1 VRSPALD
8 GGEKRVDAAVL
19 RPVCSAFA
27 QCRCAL
33 GARGFTKEVVD
44 SVSGEILLD

>member
-8 GGEKRVDAAVL
+8 RGEQDVEVALL
-19 RPVCSAFA
+19 RPVNAALA
-27 QCRCAL
+27 QLGCAL
-33 GARGFTKEVVD
+33 CAGGFTKEIVN